1 MTRSWKPGTDDVAL
15 SAIAATPRL
24 VVALDFDGTASPF
37 VTEPMTA
44 RALPEVVAQVERLAA
59 LPDTVVAYVSGR
71 SMDDL
76 RVITEH
82 TDDSPIAL
90 AGSHGAQYW
99 YPGGGGDAEARQE
112 AAEDAEREALWA
124 AARPIIDRYE
134 GVELEQKTFGMGVHT
149 RAASPEIEE
158 QVFAAIDA
166 LVAEKLPHWRRRL
179 GNRVLEFSSRA
190 EGKDAAMRALRE
202 RFDATGIL
210 FAGDDV
216 TDEDAMR
223 VLVDGDLGVRVGP
236 GETAAALRVDGPQQI
251 AALLE
256 KLADERA
263 ARRE

>member
-1 MTRSWKPGTDDVAL
+1 MTRSWTPGTADAAL

-37 VTEPMTA
+37 VTDPMSA
-44 RALPEVVAQVERLAA
+44 RALPEVVVQVERLTA

-82 TDDSPIAL
+82 TDDSPIVL

-99 YPGGGGDAEARQE
+99 YPGSGDADARGE
-112 AAEDAEREALWA
+112 AAEDAEREALWV

-166 LVAEKLPHWRRRL
+166 LVAEQLPHWRRRA

-190 EGKDAAMRALRE
+190 EGKDAAMQALRE

-223 VLVDGDLGVRVGP
+223 VLSDGDLGVRVGP
-236 GETAAALRVDGPQQI
+236 GETAATLRVDSPQQI

-256 KLADERA
+256 QLADERA